1 MDTLVH
7 VATHPDVGV
16 PIAFI
21 RQRERRRRLVR
32 VKCYLILYGDYY
44 IFLTWCFHPFVSF
57 FLLFRFVSFTLPP
70 PPPLTL
76 LCYFLMLWWLSWQ
89 DDFLCSEQR
98 VPHHARH
105 RWLCSRYCVF
115 YHYHI
120 QRSKQRRAAVDLI
133 VNDIDSNINVFNVII
148 GIVVLGM
155 AKNHPGT
162 NVMVNL

>member
-1 MDTLVH
+1 MLFD
-7 VATHPDVGV
+7 
-16 PIAFI
+16 FI
-21 RQRERRRRLVR
+21 RRL
-32 VKCYLILYGDYY
+32 LY
-44 IFLTWCFHPFVSF
+44 FFNMVFSSF
-57 FLLFRFVSFTLPP
+57 RLFFSAFSVCLFYTSP